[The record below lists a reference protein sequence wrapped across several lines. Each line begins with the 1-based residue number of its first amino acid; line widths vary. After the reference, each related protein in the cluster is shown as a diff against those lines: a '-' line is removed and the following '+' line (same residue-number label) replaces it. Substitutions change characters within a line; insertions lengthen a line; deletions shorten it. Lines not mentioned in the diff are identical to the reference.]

1 MLHCI
6 FIIYKCIT
14 LLLFIGT
21 CNPVSATA
29 TFDPSTAFL
38 TISVGLCG
46 NAPCGVNPC
55 PGILAPQAMGYDTE
69 FSGDN
74 FMHLGINM
82 VTFFDALSVNLGI
95 LLVILSDSDYVNVNV
110 NVFRHS

>member
-1 MLHCI
+1 MR
-6 FIIYKCIT
+6 YT
-14 LLLFIGT
+14 PLFIGT

-38 TISVGLCG
+38 TISVGLCE

-74 FMHLGINM
+74 FMNLGINM
-82 VTFFDALSVNLGI
+82 ITFFDALSVNLGMRSLIACI
-95 LLVILSDSDYVNVNV
+95 LQSCMKATMIMLNY
-110 NVFRHS
+110 VFRHS